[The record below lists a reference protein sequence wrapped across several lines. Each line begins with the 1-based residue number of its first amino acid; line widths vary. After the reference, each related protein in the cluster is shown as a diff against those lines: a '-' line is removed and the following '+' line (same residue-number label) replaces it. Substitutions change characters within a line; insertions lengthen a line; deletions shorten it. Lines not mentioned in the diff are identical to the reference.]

1 MRIIKLVSIVLISA
15 LVFVIIHSEAPTIV
29 AQEVI
34 DEEVIPGGVFSPDS
48 NMQYPTIDDNPSEQ
62 NQEPENYDQDPEDSE
77 NIIPEQDLEDSN
89 SEIIEIFNGRKNR
102 G

>member
-15 LVFVIIHSEAPTIV
+15 LVFVTIHSATPIVV
-29 AQEVI
+29 AQEVV
-34 DEEVIPGGVFSPDS
+34 DEEVIPSGEIIPDD

-62 NQEPENYDQDPEDSE
+62 NQEPENYEQDPEDSE
-77 NIIPEQDLEDSN
+77 NIIPEQDSEDSN